1 MNGHNFYLSE
11 DEIRKAD
18 IETIKKRYK
27 KARTEI
33 KMFQFEKMKEEEGSV
48 INKLVDL
55 DELKGK

>member
-27 KARTEI
+27 YGRTEI
-33 KMFQFEKMKEEEGSV
+33 KLFQY
-48 INKLVDL
+48 
-55 DELKGK
+55 

>member
-27 KARTEI
+27 YGRTEI
-33 KMFQFEKMKEEEGSV
+33 KLFQYQKIKEEEGSCS
-48 INKLVDL
+48 NKLVDL
-55 DELKGK
+55 GELKRK